1 MLQVT
6 LEKIQEAVDPEIR
19 NVLLKLFALYALFS
33 LDKYHLGTVYQGG
46 ILNGTDLTTL
56 LQESILRLCSELKND
71 AVSLVDVLAPP
82 DFVLNSVLGASDGQV
97 SFTTNFHP
105 QLIVDNHFRFIKIYK
120 LQCSVLR
127 ML

>member
-6 LEKIQEAVDPEIR
+6 LEKIQEAVEPEIR

-105 QLIVDNHFRFIKIYK
+105 QLIVDNHF
-120 LQCSVLR
+120 
-127 ML
+127 